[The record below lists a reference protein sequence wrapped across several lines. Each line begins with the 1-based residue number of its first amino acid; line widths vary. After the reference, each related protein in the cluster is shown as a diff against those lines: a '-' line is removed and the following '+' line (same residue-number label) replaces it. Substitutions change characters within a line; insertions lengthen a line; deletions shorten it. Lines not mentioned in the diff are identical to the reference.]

1 MLLIPLILC
10 ICPIC
15 FAETQSQTSNSI
27 ITVGGNITNQYPAGD
42 MASFADYSLG
52 LGLSAQFRL
61 PVDLPVLNNLGFSAR
76 GQWQMLLPSDSRISH
91 LYTTSLT
98 AGIYYVIP
106 FKNTQVSLQPEIGY
120 GIAVHSLKTTGG
132 LPEYPEGTYLDQ
144 MIEFSVAAVY
154 SASTQNNGT
163 VNFTFAPVYT
173 LMPEQNA
180 LIHLIGFRIGFSYGF
195 PRSSK

>member
-1 MLLIPLILC
+1 
-10 ICPIC
+10 
-15 FAETQSQTSNSI
+15 
-27 ITVGGNITNQYPAGD
+27 

-52 LGLSAQFRL
+52 LGLDARFRM
-61 PVDLPVLNNLGFSAR
+61 PVDLPVLDNLGFSAR

-106 FKNTQVSLQPEIGY
+106 FENTQVSLQPEIGY

-144 MIEFSVAAVY
+144 MIEFAVSAVY
-154 SASTQNNGT
+154 SASTQNNGI
-163 VNFTFAPVYT
+163 VNFSFAPVYT
-173 LMPEQNA
+173 LMPEQDA
-180 LIHLIGFRIGFSYGF
+180 LIHLIGFRLGFSYGF